1 MKHFCKNEMYIPDEH
16 LDFPLGFGIFWEVIV
31 PRILE
36 ITEHI
41 GCQYLYLFAADHME
55 QADSKTSRKQR
66 GCLAGILRYLW
77 SLLDRQG
84 KRTFGQNVQ
93 RFSFSCPKDS
103 TYQQYNTGS
112 HCNLTE
118 PIFFLQKL
126 VTFDDS
132 PFQPRQVE

>member
-1 MKHFCKNEMYIPDEH
+1 MYIPDEH

-93 RFSFSCPKDS
+93 KWKGELMKYLLHRLYVP
-103 TYQQYNTGS
+103 
-112 HCNLTE
+112 
-118 PIFFLQKL
+118 P
-126 VTFDDS
+126 
-132 PFQPRQVE
+132 

>member
-41 GCQYLYLFAADHME
+41 GCQYLYLFAADHTE

-77 SLLDRQG
+77 SLLGRNG
-84 KRTFGQNVQ
+84 VENFWTLFVQ
-93 RFSFSCPKDS
+93 RYSIFSKLNSAIKPKLS
-103 TYQQYNTGS
+103 TSIRMRQLP
-112 HCNLTE
+112 H
-118 PIFFLQKL
+118 ILQFNCVNHVYLGALK
-126 VTFDDS
+126 
-132 PFQPRQVE
+132 